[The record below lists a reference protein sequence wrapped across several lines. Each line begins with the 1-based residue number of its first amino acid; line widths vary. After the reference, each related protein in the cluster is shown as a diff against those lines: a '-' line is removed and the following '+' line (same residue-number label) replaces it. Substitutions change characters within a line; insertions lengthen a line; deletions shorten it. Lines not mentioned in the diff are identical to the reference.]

1 MRFYIFAMLKPIKS
15 TLMGGRFDVVYVS
28 DKKDYDDL
36 RFLFL
41 EYEKDLGFNLSFQ
54 DFNAELDELKSMY
67 AYPEGAAYIIRKN
80 NTAVACIAVRKLEN
94 NIAEIKRM
102 FVRKTVRGKG
112 YGKLLLD
119 CALIACHELGYE
131 RVRLDTLDY
140 MKPAIKTYKSAGF
153 YEIPPY
159 RHNPFD
165 NAVFMEKVL

>member
-1 MRFYIFAMLKPIKS
+1 MF
-15 TLMGGRFDVVYVS
+15 MGGRFSVVYVS
-28 DKKDYDDL
+28 NKKDYDDL
-36 RFLFL
+36 RFMFL

-54 DFNAELDELKSMY
+54 DFNTELDDLKSMY
-67 AYPEGAAYIIRKN
+67 AHPDGAAYVLRKN
-80 NTAVACIAVRKLEN
+80 NMTIGCIAVRKLET

-102 FVRKTVRGKG
+102 FVRETARGKG

-119 CALIACHELGYE
+119 CALVACHELGYE

-140 MKPAIKTYKSAGF
+140 MKPAIQAYKNASF
-153 YEIPPY
+153 YEIPAY